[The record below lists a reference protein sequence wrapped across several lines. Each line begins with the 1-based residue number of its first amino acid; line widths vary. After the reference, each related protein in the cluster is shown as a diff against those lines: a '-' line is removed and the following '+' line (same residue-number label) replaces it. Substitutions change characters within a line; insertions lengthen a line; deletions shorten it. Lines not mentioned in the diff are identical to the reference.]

1 MRFFANLFLLLF
13 IADGSLSLLDELA
26 SLLFPLVPF
35 SGLRNL
41 LANAVIL
48 IAIPLYFSLG
58 IDRRLPKRLFL
69 PLILFVVWCP
79 LSVWFFPVLGAFKLY
94 GLFMAALQV
103 GLGTFLVSRFNDNPA
118 APLTLPPALFEVPY
132 FDPRNTL
139 VFAGV
144 NILVL
149 PAALLTGVLFV
160 GNSYATE
167 ATGGFMNVSPR
178 GLYMA
183 ERTYRRGDRTVKLAG
198 MIHIGEKEYYDEVAR
213 LVPAGKS
220 IVLAEG
226 VTDEKG
232 KLKNK
237 FDYRKVANLLGL
249 ASQEKLLFKGRL
261 IEPKELLAPGKPEG
275 KEQAGPDILRA
286 DVDLS
291 VFQPE
296 TMMLLDAMGKQ
307 LGENPSAVDGLLK
320 LNRWAEKNITPAMYA
335 VIMDDILQRR
345 NKVVVQYLDQ
355 ALKRYQTVVIPWGAL
370 HMKGIE
376 AEVLAR
382 GFVLQEE
389 QKRLS
394 VDFRR
399 MLAPTPPPRAR
410 PGSSSISAQ

>member
-13 IADGSLSLLDELA
+13 VADGSLSLLDELA

-41 LANAVIL
+41 LANAAIL
-48 IAIPLYFSLG
+48 IAIPLYLSLG

-69 PLILFVVWCP
+69 PLILFVFWCP
-79 LSVWFFPVLGAFKLY
+79 LSVWFFPVLGTFKLY

-118 APLTLPPALFEVPY
+118 APLTLPPTLFEGPY
-132 FDPRNTL
+132 FDLRNTL

-144 NILVL
+144 NIVVL
-149 PAALLTGVLFV
+149 PMALLTGALFV
-160 GNSYATE
+160 ANSYATE
-167 ATGGFMNVSPR
+167 ATASFMNVSPR
-178 GLYMA
+178 GLYMS
-183 ERTYRRGDRTVKLAG
+183 ERTYRRGDRTVKLAA

-213 LVPAGKS
+213 LVPAGNT

-226 VTDEKG
+226 VTDEKE

-261 IEPKELLAPGKPEG
+261 IEPKELQAAGKPE
-275 KEQAGPDILRA
+275 KREPGPDILRA

-291 VFQPE
+291 VFRPE

-307 LGENPSAVDGLLK
+307 LRENPSAVDGLLK

-355 ALKRYQTVVIPWGAL
+355 ALKRYQNVVIPWGAL

-382 GFVLQEE
+382 GFTLQEE

-394 VDFRR
+394 IDFK
-399 MLAPTPPPRAR
+399 RALYY
-410 PGSSSISAQ
+410 